1 MFTLIKFNSLSFC
14 FLTAKTAQK
23 QESHGKYIIYVFL
36 YTFSCPLFFKY
47 QLKQ

>member
-14 FLTAKTAQK
+14 FLKTAQK
-23 QESHGKYIIYVFL
+23 QEIHGKYFIYVFI
-36 YTFSCPLFFKY
+36 YTFACPLFFKY